1 MKKWICLILSL
12 CILCNIP
19 IIQVF
24 AEQTEQNTI
33 KWHNHITL
41 TPSPYTEQD
50 FDNSGAVTLRT
61 EYSKYNYDVE
71 NIAYIFQNNTAM
83 SPTFGIDTE
92 LEIYLNEQWYQIPLH
107 RCIDD
112 VAFVVNAKSEA
123 KHMFRWNIEDYDLSE
138 GKYRIIK
145 ELSDMQYGKL
155 GAFGKKKY
163 YAVFEI
169 KNLTA
174 DKSIPQHTIMWN
186 DMELKSTKYSK
197 QDFDR
202 SNDVEFY
209 TQHTV
214 YDKDIKR
221 IAYMIENHTALEL
234 NYGYHD
240 KLEVFLNGEWYEIP
254 LHRDIDDTAMTLRAN
269 GKIGDVFYWN
279 KEEYDLPE
287 GKYRMIKELNDFV
300 DGVAG
305 EFGKRRY
312 YAVFE
317 IGDSQYTNDTPYG
330 YDKLEHLPKEYTQQM
345 AIKNDDVVLIEG
357 GKSINTGNI
366 QYFMEDVALGLPSF
380 LRITRY
386 LKNGDVIITDLE
398 YTNWGSAWTKGFG
411 YEYYYTCD
419 STRTKNNTIATEV
432 YPYMI
437 TDGNNAYL
445 SHWSSWEN
453 KQKYQGES
461 VKYLFSKSNGQLAE
475 NAIKQIENDMKERMN
490 TQGAEYKMLK
500 RGKEYHDC
508 DTFYFRKEKSTE
520 YILQMERNKGRK
532 NPQITDIK
540 WYDEGKF
547 LIKLVSDDRKEG
559 YRALYD
565 IRYKSVT
572 EC

>member
-1 MKKWICLILSL
+1 MKKLICLILSL

-19 IIQVF
+19 IIQIF
-24 AEQTEQNTI
+24 AEQIEQNTI
-33 KWHNHITL
+33 KWHNITL
-41 TPSPYTEQD
+41 TPSPYTEKD

-71 NIAYIFQNNTAM
+71 NITYIFQNNTAM

-92 LEIYLNEQWYQIPLH
+92 LEIYLNEQWYQISLH
-107 RCIDD
+107 RSIDD
-112 VAFVVNAKSEA
+112 VGFTLNAKSEA
-123 KHMFRWNIEDYDLSE
+123 KNMFEWNIEDYDLSE
-138 GKYRIIK
+138 GKYRMIK
-145 ELSDMQYGKL
+145 ELSDMQYGKM

-209 TQHTV
+209 IQHTI
-214 YDKDIKR
+214 YDKNIKR

-234 NYGYHD
+234 NYNYHD
-240 KLEVFLNGEWYEIP
+240 ELEVFLNGEWYGIP
-254 LHRDIDDTAMTLRAN
+254 LHRDIDDTAMTLHAN

-279 KEEYDLPE
+279 IEDYNLPE
-287 GKYRMIKELNDFV
+287 GKYRMIKALNDFV
-300 DGVAG
+300 GGVAG

-398 YTNWGSAWTKGFG
+398 YTNWGDAWTKGFG

-419 STRTKNNTIATEV
+419 STRTKNNTITTEV
-432 YPYMI
+432 YPYII

-453 KQKYQGES
+453 KQNYQGES
-461 VKYLFSKSNGQLAE
+461 IKYLFSKSNGQLAE

-490 TQGAEYKMLK
+490 RQSTEYKMLK

-508 DTFYFRKEKSTE
+508 DTFYFRKDESTE
-520 YILQMERNKGRK
+520 YVLQMERNKGRK

-540 WYDEGKF
+540 WYDEGRF
-547 LIKLVSDDRKEG
+547 LIKLVSDDRKEC
-559 YRALYD
+559 YSVLYD